1 MLARPNKIHLPADQ
15 YFTTQSVY
23 LGWAVPT
30 GTVLIAAIIVTLVYT
45 IAMRGHGIAFWLSLT
60 AFILTAA
67 TLAIFFI
74 WTFPA
79 NQATTNWTVIP
90 ENWQALRKKWEF
102 GHMLNAV
109 LTFIALCA
117 VTASTLT
124 DRRSRR
130 LLS

>member
-1 MLARPNKIHLPADQ
+1 MRLKVLQFVAVVLVALALVPVGAHLLARPNKIHLPADQ

-79 NQATTNWTVIP
+79 NQATQTG
-90 ENWQALRKKWEF
+90 RSF
-102 GHMLNAV
+102 
-109 LTFIALCA
+109 
-117 VTASTLT
+117 
-124 DRRSRR
+124 RRIGMRFVRNGNSATCSMRY
-130 LLS
+130 

>member
-23 LGWAVPT
+23 LGCAVPT

-45 IAMRGHGIAFWLSLT
+45 IAMRAHAIAFSLSLT

-130 LLS
+130 QLD